1 MDLRRCHS
9 PVDED
14 GLDLVTSVS
23 DVHPSDHEPIHVGTD
38 AVQVDLHVERGPG
51 LHPQLVINQGPRLS
65 HANTKDRSGS
75 VSLHLLNIPNV
86 VDNPEEM
93 IKLFAISDCCGSLL
107 VQQHKSRWL

>member
-1 MDLRRCHS
+1 MGHS

-51 LHPQLVINQGPRLS
+51 LPPQLVINQGPRLP
-65 HANTKDRSGS
+65 HADTEDGGGP
-75 VSLHLLNIPNV
+75 VTFYLLYVPDV
-86 VDNPEEM
+86 VNNPEKEA
-93 IKLFAISDCCGSLL
+93 ILFGYCFVSYLYLKNTNLIDPA
-107 VQQHKSRWL
+107 